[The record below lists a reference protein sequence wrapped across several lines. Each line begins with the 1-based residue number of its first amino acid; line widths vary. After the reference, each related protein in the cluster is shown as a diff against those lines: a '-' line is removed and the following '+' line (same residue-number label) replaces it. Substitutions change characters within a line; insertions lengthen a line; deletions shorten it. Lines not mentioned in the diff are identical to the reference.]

1 VAAVA
6 VHPLAARSAAPGW
19 SGQSGLHAPVRARVR
34 RTRPVGWMHPAP
46 LRAGVYTVLPLVY
59 TSGMGKRLVDID
71 DSVLE
76 AAQAELGT
84 ATIKATVNE
93 ALRLA
98 GAGRADGIRAALDVL
113 AAASPSDR
121 ADAWR

>member
-1 VAAVA
+1 
-6 VHPLAARSAAPGW
+6 
-19 SGQSGLHAPVRARVR
+19 
-34 RTRPVGWMHPAP
+34 
-46 LRAGVYTVLPLVY
+46 
-59 TSGMGKRLVDID
+59 MGKRLVDID